1 MWVWNKNEV
10 LKQSLKSPVN
20 RRAFVLFLG
29 AEGDGQGGEKASL
42 SFLIA
47 SQLLQETSQIHT
59 MFPSTTSCLW
69 ISKRSDRC
77 VNSHRAKNCPG
88 IIQLCT
94 LKRASYSSM
103 NSWTKKCHFNPPLAS
118 RCTFSWG
125 HLGLISHCGGHTD
138 PFFGLLKTQ
147 IQRGLFSSF
156 YFPFSFFLLIEWV
169 FNRRCEDE
177 QIFLNAKCWWIH
189 STDTPVS

>member
-1 MWVWNKNEV
+1 MWVWIKNEI

-20 RRAFVLFLG
+20 KRAFVLFLG
-29 AEGDGQGGEKASL
+29 AEGDGYGGEKASL
-42 SFLIA
+42 SFFGA

-59 MFPSTTSCLW
+59 MFPSSTSCLW

-94 LKRASYSSM
+94 LKSASYSSM
-103 NSWTKKCHFNPPLAS
+103 NSWTKKNVILTHLWLQGVHFPEVIWGWFHTVVVTLTPFLLIKNS
-118 RCTFSWG
+118 NVKRIIFFFFTF
-125 HLGLISHCGGHTD
+125 
-138 PFFGLLKTQ
+138 PFF
-147 IQRGLFSSF
+147 FS
-156 YFPFSFFLLIEWV
+156 LIEWV